1 MLQGIGGEEASTIWL
16 QGLSQRK
23 MSTMI
28 DEENFCSLRRQIEAE
43 GNAREIA
50 RLASLGPW
58 SQRHSDALG
67 DHAMCCGHQG
77 ERIFR
82 HNALRDTSHD
92 TAAAAALNSPSAFH
106 EAGTL

>member
-1 MLQGIGGEEASTIWL
+1 MLQGIGGEEASTICL

-50 RLASLGPW
+50 RLYPYTAERRDVLG
-58 SQRHSDALG
+58 
-67 DHAMCCGHQG
+67 
-77 ERIFR
+77 
-82 HNALRDTSHD
+82 NTS
-92 TAAAAALNSPSAFH
+92 P
-106 EAGTL
+106 EA

>member
-1 MLQGIGGEEASTIWL
+1 M
-16 QGLSQRK
+16 
-23 MSTMI
+23 
-28 DEENFCSLRRQIEAE
+28 
-43 GNAREIA
+43 
-50 RLASLGPW
+50 ASLGLPYAGAFLEAVPIPALGLYLQP
-58 SQRHSDALG
+58 SEFVLSVRYRLGCPVYDRAGPCPACQRHSDALG
-67 DHAMCCGHQG
+67 DDAMCCGHQA

>member
-1 MLQGIGGEEASTIWL
+1 MGLEYSLTAKLGEEDRATVLQGIGGEEASTIWL

-50 RLASLGPW
+50 RLASLGL
-58 SQRHSDALG
+58 S
-67 DHAMCCGHQG
+67 
-77 ERIFR
+77 
-82 HNALRDTSHD
+82 
-92 TAAAAALNSPSAFH
+92 
-106 EAGTL
+106 